1 MKTTSRTPS
10 SALVLLAL
18 AALGAPLA
26 ATAACSD
33 AAPCVQTASF
43 NAQVTDFRTSISRSY
58 RVVDATVHI
67 ENRSDHPLSLVYVSG
82 SGMVIDDQ
90 GNRYAID
97 DFRNANAVRAIGII
111 NRSTFDPKF
120 RLQPGEGSD
129 ARFEFAFNP
138 GNAIVGTVFRM
149 ELTLRE
155 IDSLAGGQ
163 QKPGREHVL
172 QFRSLSN
179 QPGGMQAAAA
189 APASAVAGAATAP
202 SPAVAVGGGDPCAGN
217 SRCRSAGPFTAEVS
231 QLSSTTQRNQQLVS
245 IRLQLR
251 NTSAAPLVLAYVTN
265 SGVMVDDSGNRYVVD
280 WRFNNHVQGI
290 GQVSRNKADPQFVL
304 NPGESRSVMLEY
316 SRYVGKSVIGT
327 VFAPD
332 FALRQ
337 LEILPSQQVREVRE
351 YSLGFSG
358 LSAGSFGT
366 GATNEAVG
374 EAARQLADG
383 LKSLFKKK

>member
-1 MKTTSRTPS
+1 MKTTSRTPL

-26 ATAACSD
+26 APAACSN
-33 AAPCVQTASF
+33 AALCAQTTSF
-43 NAQVTDFRTSISRSY
+43 NAQVTDFRTSISRSH
-58 RVVDATVHI
+58 RIVDATVRI

-82 SGMVIDDQ
+82 SGTVIDDQ

-129 ARFEFAFNP
+129 TRFEFAFNP

-172 QFRSLSN
+172 QFRSLSD
-179 QPGGMQAAAA
+179 QLGGVQAAAA
-189 APASAVAGAATAP
+189 APAAAAP
-202 SPAVAVGGGDPCAGN
+202 LPAVAAGGGGDPCAGN
-217 SRCRSAGPFTAEVS
+217 SRCRSAGPFTAEVA

-251 NTSAAPLVLAYVTN
+251 NISAAPLVLAYVTN

-280 WRFNNHVQGI
+280 WRFDNHVQGI